1 MGPHVVGVNFFATNF
16 FYSDYF
22 KKMHNTDHTV
32 YFNFF
37 FSMKLV
43 PQPIK
48 LEKKNTKIYK
58 IKGQKAVV
66 NEYHNRQ
73 GILRCPLT

>member
-37 FSMKLV
+37 FY
-43 PQPIK
+43 
-48 LEKKNTKIYK
+48 EAGKKKKDKNLQNKGTKS
-58 IKGQKAVV
+58 
-66 NEYHNRQ
+66 
-73 GILRCPLT
+73 CC

>member
-1 MGPHVVGVNFFATNF
+1 
-16 FYSDYF
+16 
-22 KKMHNTDHTV
+22 MHKTDHTV

-37 FSMKLV
+37 FY
-43 PQPIK
+43 
-48 LEKKNTKIYK
+48 EAAKKKKKTKIYK